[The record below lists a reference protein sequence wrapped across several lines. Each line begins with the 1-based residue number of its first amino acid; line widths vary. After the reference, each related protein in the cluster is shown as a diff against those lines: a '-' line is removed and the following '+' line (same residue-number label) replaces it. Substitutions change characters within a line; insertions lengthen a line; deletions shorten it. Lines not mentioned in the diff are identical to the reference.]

1 MEKFF
6 VSKEKFGMSWENRMR
21 VNRKR
26 VNRGH
31 ESILKILVVNGKI
44 IFKFVKCVGKYI
56 LIIHHLRSV
65 LGTMY

>member
-26 VNRGH
+26 VNHGH
-31 ESILKILVVNGKI
+31 ESYRNIV
-44 IFKFVKCVGKYI
+44 FKFVKWVGNYV